1 MSTSSRRVFNHAVTG
16 LFVKAFGAKVTPPLK
31 AKFKELGL
39 DLDRIPMALEASVFS
54 ACFDELRAALFPG
67 RSADEAGR
75 EMGRAF
81 LDAYFDTTMGALQRT
96 MLKLVPTDRVVERA
110 PEVAASGTNFI
121 KPTVERVEAKHYRVK
136 LNDHSTDPSFL
147 AGLIE
152 RGIVLSRSK
161 SPEVHITRLEGRQ
174 VLYEI
179 RWQ

>member
-16 LFVKAFGAKVTPPLK
+16 LFVKAFGAKVTPELRVR
-31 AKFKELGL
+31 FKEKGL
-39 DLDRIPMALEASVFS
+39 DLHHIPMALDANVFS

-67 RSADEAGR
+67 RDPDSAGR
-75 EMGRAF
+75 EMGRTF

-110 PEVAASGTNFI
+110 PQVAASGTNFI
-121 KPTVERVEAKHYRVK
+121 RPTVERLDAKHYQVT

-152 RGIVLSRSK
+152 RGIVMSRSEA
-161 SPEVHITRLEGRQ
+161 PEVRITRLEGRQ
-174 VLYEI
+174 VRYDI
-179 RWQ
+179 RWR